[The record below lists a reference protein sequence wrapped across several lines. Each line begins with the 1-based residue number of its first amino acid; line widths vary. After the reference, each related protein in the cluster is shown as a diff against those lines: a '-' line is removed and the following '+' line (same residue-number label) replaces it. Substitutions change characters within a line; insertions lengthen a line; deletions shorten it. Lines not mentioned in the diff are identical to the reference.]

1 MEHIALTLE
10 EKDILA
16 FLGVEALILFGSHAQ
31 GLAGPMSDVDVGV
44 LVRDPLILQD
54 RARRNALYD
63 ALYFDV
69 LSPLAGRVVKR
80 LCNIDIVFLQDE
92 LVNLQLK
99 YHVSSRGVP
108 LYERD
113 SRAFADF
120 KENIMERYADY
131 APVRR
136 MFNSAILARI

>member
-1 MEHIALTLE
+1 LTLE